1 MTSDLLP
8 ALEIEPLDGPARTA
22 VVWLHGL
29 GADGYDFEPIVPHL
43 GLDPALRTRFV
54 FPHAP
59 AIQVTIN
66 GGFVMPA
73 WYDILSPDLAAQPD
87 REGILRS
94 TQAVTA
100 LLTHEEE
107 RGVPAGRI
115 VLAGFSQGG
124 AIALHLGLRYSKRL
138 AGILALSTYLMD
150 EQATEAERAEANAA
164 TPIFQAHG
172 TFDPMVPFARGRH
185 SRDRLRAMGYDVRW
199 AEYPMEHHVCEE
211 EIADVGAWLNE
222 VLGRATGPQGGV
234 APGGEPAGDGET
246 RP

>member
-1 MTSDLLP
+1 MTDDLLP
-8 ALEIEPLDGPARTA
+8 ALEIEPPQNPALTA

-59 AIQVTIN
+59 SIPVTIN

-73 WYDILSPDLAAQPD
+73 WYDILSPNLGAPPD
-87 REGILRS
+87 REGVRRS
-94 TQAVTA
+94 VEAITA
-100 LLTHEEE
+100 LLAHEQG
-107 RGVPAGRI
+107 RGVPAERI

-124 AIALHLGLRYSKRL
+124 AIALHLGLRYPKRL

-150 EQATEAERAEANAA
+150 ERATDVERTEANAA

-172 TFDPMVPFARGRH
+172 AFDPMVAFARGRH

-199 AEYPMEHHVCEE
+199 AEYPMEHQVCEE

-222 VLGRATGPQGGV
+222 VLGPASGRSDGD
-234 APGGEPAGDGET
+234 APGREAPNDEA

>member
-1 MTSDLLP
+1 MTEDLLP
-8 ALEIEPLDGPARTA
+8 ALEIEPPQGPALTA

-59 AIQVTIN
+59 AMPVTIN

-73 WYDILSPDLAAQPD
+73 WYDILSPDLNAQPD
-87 REGILRS
+87 REGIRRS
-94 TQAVTA
+94 AEAVAA
-100 LLTHEEE
+100 LLAHEEE
-107 RGVPAGRI
+107 RGVPAGQI

-124 AIALHLGLRYSKRL
+124 AIALHLGLRYPKRL
-138 AGILALSTYLMD
+138 AGILALSTYLLD
-150 EQATEAERAEANAA
+150 ERATDVERTEANAA

-185 SRDRLRAMGYDVRW
+185 SRERLRAMGCDVRW
-199 AEYPMEHHVCEE
+199 AEYPMEHEVCEE

-222 VLGRATGPQGGV
+222 VLGS
-234 APGGEPAGDGET
+234 PAGAHGEAH
-246 RP
+246 P